1 MHPGHT
7 NIELVDHC
15 HQATLRNSAL
25 HTRGTRPTDASC
37 GLLDK
42 PATRVFLSPAVS
54 LQNLIGAA
62 FAAPRGPAAP
72 LTPATNSLHPCPAG
86 VSKSQLRG
94 TAFGVIANTE
104 SWWAGLA
111 CRFKSRDVWFVI
123 PTAPAH
129 IGARSPARAK
139 NVRLRGK
146 SGRIKQYSKPLR
158 IPP

>member
-1 MHPGHT
+1 
-7 NIELVDHC
+7 
-15 HQATLRNSAL
+15 
-25 HTRGTRPTDASC
+25 
-37 GLLDK
+37 
-42 PATRVFLSPAVS
+42 
-54 LQNLIGAA
+54 
-62 FAAPRGPAAP
+62 
-72 LTPATNSLHPCPAG
+72 

-146 SGRIKQYSKPLR
+146 SGRIKRLGFHLKHRQDVATKRFLAFFFTAKKKANYLQF
-158 IPP
+158 